1 MNNEYSCRSPH
12 SQRKMAERER
22 ERAKSGENKR
32 VMLLSSTSGMCAMRI
47 QYKYIRFVS
56 IWFASVWFGL
66 FALVVFFPRLFIG
79 FCVRGS
85 SPLKGIRCNDGI

>member
-1 MNNEYSCRSPH
+1 MNNEYSSRLKH
-12 SQRKMAERER
+12 SEWKMAAKREEKR
-22 ERAKSGENKR
+22 SENKR

-66 FALVVFFPRLFIG
+66 FALVFFFSFFHWVLCARFESIE
-79 FCVRGS
+79 RDS
-85 SPLKGIRCNDGI
+85 LK